1 MIENK
6 EKMVKQGIFYCA
18 LHSKDGMPFVIRP
31 RKMAQ
36 DNGELGRIFMIK
48 LAIIGTN
55 WISKQFVEAAIATE
69 DYQLTAVYSRQLE
82 QAQRFGT
89 PFQAARFYDDLQQ
102 LASDPHVDAV
112 YIASPNVLHA
122 EQAIQMMSAGKH
134 VICEKPIASHYQ
146 LAQKMFQVAEQ
157 NNVVLFEAFTAAYT
171 PNFQVVKEQLASIAP
186 VRNALISYCQYSSRY
201 QKYLDGENPNTFNPQ
216 FSNGSIMD
224 IGFYCIASAVAL
236 FGEPKSVQ
244 ASAQLLPSGV
254 DGAGSVIL
262 GYEGFVVTVLHSKI
276 SQSFIP
282 SEIQGEKGSLL
293 IPMISVGQGV
303 EKKTL
308 DGKAQDLTVKQVDN
322 HMFYEAQAFAK
333 QVAEGKMDS
342 EATLRSLIVAKVIT
356 EVRRQTGVI
365 FPADT
370 DMDIE
375 F

>member
-1 MIENK
+1 
-6 EKMVKQGIFYCA
+6 
-18 LHSKDGMPFVIRP
+18 
-31 RKMAQ
+31 
-36 DNGELGRIFMIK
+36 MIK

-55 WISKQFVEAAIATE
+55 WITKQFVEAALATE
-69 DYQLTAVYSRQLE
+69 QYQLFAVYSRQLE
-82 QAQRFGT
+82 QAKRFGS
-89 PFQAARFYDDLQQ
+89 PFNAARYYDDLEQ
-102 LASDPHVDAV
+102 LASDAQIDAV

-122 EQAIQMMSAGKH
+122 EQAIQMMAAGKH

-157 NNVVLFEAFTAAYT
+157 NKVVLFEAFTAAYT
-171 PNFQVVKEQLASIAP
+171 PNFQVVKQHLESISP

-201 QKYLDGENPNTFNPQ
+201 QKYLDGDNPNTFNPQ

-224 IGFYCIASAVAL
+224 IGFYCIASAVEL

-244 ASAQLLPSGV
+244 ASAQLLASGV

-262 GYEGFVVTVLHSKI
+262 SYDGFIVTVLHSKI
-276 SQSFIP
+276 SQSFLP
-282 SEIQGEKGSLL
+282 SEIQGENGSLL
-293 IPMISVGQGV
+293 IPMISVGLGV

-308 DGKAQDLTVKQVDN
+308 DGKVEDLTVQQVDN

-333 QVAEGKMDS
+333 QVAQGKMDS
-342 EATLRSLIVAKVIT
+342 NATQRSLTVAKVIT